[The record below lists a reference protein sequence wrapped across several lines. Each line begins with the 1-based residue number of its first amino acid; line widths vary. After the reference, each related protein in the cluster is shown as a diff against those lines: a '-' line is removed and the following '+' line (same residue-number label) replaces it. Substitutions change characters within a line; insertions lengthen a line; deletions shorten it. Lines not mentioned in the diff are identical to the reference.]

1 MKRFVL
7 TLLFLLLPVI
17 PANANGEL
25 LIASSTHRDINGIFI
40 NDQLAALIAPDGQ
53 LGRAVFNKARN
64 APSISIDIALIEEVQ
79 DLADGYQFKNES
91 GAVIDAP
98 PLLAA
103 SNWLET
109 LRRSV
114 ATKKVAALPYGNPDR
129 EFLER
134 RAPGEYRFYKEL
146 AAVRLSGFLGATVD
160 ESESVG
166 RSAAGLA
173 ARELHNG
180 YRAELR
186 RIYNLVA
193 APEVAA
199 LRLQL
204 GKILNPAIPAPDLE
218 ALLEPL
224 RAALIENSQK
234 LRVLGGNYTIT
245 TPQYDLPVTVIN
257 DFSIPVTV
265 TLSGRATNSRVMIT
279 ELAPIT
285 VAANSQLQVE
295 LPLDILASGAT
306 DLEITLR
313 DKSGRVV
320 GKSATFPLRLAVISP
335 LTTWFTTG
343 MAIILLLTAAIQ
355 SVRRVKKRKRV

>member
-7 TLLFLLLPVI
+7 VLLFLLVPVI
-17 PANANGEL
+17 PATASSEL
-25 LIASSTHRDINGIFI
+25 VITSSTHRDINGLFI
-40 NDQLAALIAPDGQ
+40 SDQLAALIAPDGR
-53 LGRAVFNKARN
+53 LGRAVFNDARS
-64 APSISIDIALIEEVQ
+64 ATSISIDVALVEEVQ
-79 DLADGYQFKNES
+79 DLADGYQFRNEN
-91 GAVIDAP
+91 GAVVDAP

-134 RAPGEYRFYKEL
+134 RAPVEYRFYKEL
-146 AAVRLSGFLGATVD
+146 AAARLSGFLGATVD
-160 ESESVG
+160 ESESFG
-166 RSAAGLA
+166 TSTAGLA

-180 YRAELR
+180 YRRELR

-193 APEVAA
+193 APEVAG

-204 GKILNPAIPAPDLE
+204 GKVLNPAIPAPDLE
-218 ALLEPL
+218 VLLEPL
-224 RAALIENSQK
+224 REALLENSQK

-245 TPQYDLPVTVIN
+245 APQYDLPVTVIN

-313 DKSGRVV
+313 DKSARVV

-343 MAIILLLTAAIQ
+343 MAIILLLAAAIQ

>member
-1 MKRFVL
+1 MY
-7 TLLFLLLPVI
+7 
-17 PANANGEL
+17 
-25 LIASSTHRDINGIFI
+25 RDINGIFV
-40 NDQLAALIAPDGQ
+40 NNQLATLIAPEGK
-53 LGRAVFNKARN
+53 LGRAVFDRARS
-64 APSISIDIALIEEVQ
+64 ASAISIDVALIEEVQ
-79 DLADGYQFKNES
+79 DLADGYRFRDQS
-91 GAVIDAP
+91 GAIVDAP
-98 PLLAA
+98 ALSAA

-114 ATKKVAALPYGNPDR
+114 ANKTVAALPYGNPDR

-146 AAVRLSGFLGATVD
+146 AAARLSGFLGTTVD

-166 RSAAGLA
+166 KSPAALR
-173 ARELHNG
+173 ARQLHNE
-180 YRAELR
+180 YRGELR

-204 GKILNPAIPAPDLE
+204 GKLLNPAISDTDLQ
-218 ALLEPL
+218 LLLDPL
-224 RAALIENSQK
+224 QAALRDNSAR
-234 LRVLGGNYTIT
+234 LRVTGGNYTIT
-245 TPQYDLPVTVIN
+245 TSQYDLPVTVIN
-257 DFSIPVTV
+257 DFSLPVTV
-265 TLSGRATNSRVMIT
+265 MLSGRATNSRVMIA

-285 VAANSQLQVE
+285 VAANSQQQVE
-295 LPLDILASGAT
+295 LPLDILASGET

-343 MAIILLLTAAIQ
+343 MAIILLLAAVIQ
-355 SVRRVKKRKRV
+355 SVRRVKKRKRI